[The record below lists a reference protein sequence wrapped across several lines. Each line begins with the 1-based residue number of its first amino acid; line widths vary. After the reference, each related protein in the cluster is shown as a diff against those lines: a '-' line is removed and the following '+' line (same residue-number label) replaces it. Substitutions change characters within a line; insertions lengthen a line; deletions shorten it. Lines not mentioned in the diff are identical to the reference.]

1 MAAHF
6 VQIDVRYDGS
16 LRCEAQHV
24 TSGKT
29 LITDAPVDNQG
40 KGESFSPTDL
50 VATGLASCIATTMGI
65 FAARHE
71 IDLRGMQIVAKKE
84 MTQTPPRRIARLTV
98 DIAMPLPISHEHR
111 ETFERIAVTCP
122 VHLSLHPDV
131 EQVIN
136 FQWQ

>member
-16 LRCEAQHV
+16 LRCKATHI

-71 IDLRGMQIVAKKE
+71 IDLCGMKIVVKKE
-84 MTQTPPRRIARLTV
+84 MSQTPPRRIACLAVEIT
-98 DIAMPLPISHEHR
+98 MPLPQTHEHR
-111 ETFERIAVTCP
+111 ETFERIAITCP

-131 EQVIN
+131 EQVLN